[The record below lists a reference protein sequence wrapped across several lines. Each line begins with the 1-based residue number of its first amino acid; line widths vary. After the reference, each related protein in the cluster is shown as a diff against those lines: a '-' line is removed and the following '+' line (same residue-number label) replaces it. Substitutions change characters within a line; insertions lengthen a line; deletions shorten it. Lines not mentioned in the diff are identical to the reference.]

1 MWLSICFVWY
11 GEGALLHLA
20 FDLILFQM
28 CVQVYLEIPKGEKLA
43 EALHTKVTFEKIS
56 KHALS
61 CLQFIIILNH
71 WKLVFAMV

>member
-1 MWLSICFVWY
+1 
-11 GEGALLHLA
+11 
-20 FDLILFQM
+20 M
-28 CVQVYLEIPKGEKLA
+28 CVQVYLEIPNGEKLA

-56 KHALS
+56 KHALL